1 MSNVIVKNNKYTVD
15 PLYQWDLNQDLVIYG
30 LSLPSI
36 PEIHF
41 TNDAMDRAIVRQSTM
56 DDAGVITVRI
66 PNSLLQ
72 KPYLIKAYVCR
83 YVGETFESLYCI
95 EIPVKKRSMPKDYT
109 ITDSDEEIYSFN
121 RLENMLE
128 NALERMRN
136 EYEELYDQ
144 AIANATKEIGEKE
157 SESISKID
165 KVVADYMV
173 EIGQEKVTEIENMSG
188 TTVITED
195 GDTTIV
201 TETGINGTKSITTI
215 TGNNIVNEL
224 YVNDALVRKKS
235 IVVSEDEKTFT
246 KTVEEV

>member
-1 MSNVIVKNNKYTVD
+1 MSNVVVTNNRYTVD
-15 PLYQWDLNQDLVIYG
+15 SLYQWDLNQDLVIHG
-30 LSLPSI
+30 LSLPDF

-41 TNDAMDRAIVRQSTM
+41 TNDAMDRAIVRQATM
-56 DDAGVITVRI
+56 DEAGVITVKI

-83 YVGETFESLYCI
+83 YVGETFQSLYCI
-95 EIPVKKRSMPKDYT
+95 EIPVKKRSIPKDYT
-109 ITDSDEEIYSFN
+109 ITVSDEEVYSFN

-136 EYEELYDQ
+136 EYEILYDQ

-157 SESISKID
+157 SESIAKID

-188 TTVITED
+188 VTEITKD

-201 TETGINGTKSITTI
+201 TETGINGTESITRI

-224 YVNDALVRKKS
+224 YVNNTLVRKKT
-235 IVVSEDEKTFT
+235 IVISEDETKFT